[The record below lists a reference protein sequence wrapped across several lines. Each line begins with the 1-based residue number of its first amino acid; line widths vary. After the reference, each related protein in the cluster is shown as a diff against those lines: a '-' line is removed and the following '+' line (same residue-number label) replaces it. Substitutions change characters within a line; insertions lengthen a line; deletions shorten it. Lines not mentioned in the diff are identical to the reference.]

1 MASQSSEISLVCFY
15 KQSELKAKLGS
26 LSDPYKY
33 LYMKAREF
41 INEAAVGSIRIGD
54 IVIVVDDHAI
64 EQVYMREIDPRAVD
78 GVFRKLPAVR
88 DELESMDSGS
98 KIWIRDS
105 ASGVSVG
112 LRKISADQMRF
123 QFKTAVQNRTYQSD
137 TPEIEIPEQLDELTF
152 LGSEC
157 TYDCSGHRAGYA
169 WYQRN
174 QRDPLSWSP
183 SFNKGAALAKAGK

>member
-1 MASQSSEISLVCFY
+1 
-15 KQSELKAKLGS
+15 
-26 LSDPYKY
+26 
-33 LYMKAREF
+33 MKASEF
-41 INEAAVGSIRIGD
+41 ITESAVGTIRIGD

-64 EQVYMREIDPRAVD
+64 EQVYMREIDPRSVD
-78 GVFRKLPAVR
+78 SVFRKLPAVR
-88 DELESMDSGS
+88 DELTAMEPGS
-98 KIWIRDS
+98 KIWVRDPD
-105 ASGVSVG
+105 SGVSIG
-112 LRKISADQMRF
+112 LRKMSADQMRF

-137 TPEIEIPEQLDELTF
+137 TPEIEIPKQLDELTF

-174 QRDPLSWSP
+174 QRDPLSWSS